1 MTKELSWGFLTLFLI
16 LALTTGYLIY
26 MLKLQFEK
34 QINIERSFKKE
45 ACNLIFIL
53 VFFGSTYLLRFFS
66 DYFAVPV
73 LVQEGVDKS
82 MNPSTYCK
90 PIVEITKGHPVP
102 MVCPTFTFMLYFMIT
117 TLFWDLFPIGLLLI
131 FHYRNFKTSSQYTNV
146 DP

>member
-1 MTKELSWGFLTLFLI
+1 MFLI
-16 LALTTGYLIY
+16 LALTTGYLIC

-66 DYFAVPV
+66 DYFIVPR
-73 LVQEGVDKS
+73 LVNKGVVIS
-82 MNPSTYCK
+82 MDPSTPCS
-90 PIVEITKGHPVP
+90 PIVEIDKGHPVP
-102 MVCPTFTFMLYFMIT
+102 MICPTFEFVLYYQIT

-131 FHYRNFKTSSQYTNV
+131 FHYRNFKTSSYNANADRSQDSTSSIS
-146 DP
+146 